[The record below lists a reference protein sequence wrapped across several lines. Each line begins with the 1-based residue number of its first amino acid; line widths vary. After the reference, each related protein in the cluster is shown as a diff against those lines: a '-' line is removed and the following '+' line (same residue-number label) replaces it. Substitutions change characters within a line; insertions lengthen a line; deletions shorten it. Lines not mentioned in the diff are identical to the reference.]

1 MVKILEDLK
10 DRGLIYQATNL
21 KGLEERL
28 KKGKLVLYCGFDPT
42 APSLHIGHLLPL
54 ITLKR
59 FALFQQNPIVLIG
72 GGTGLI
78 GDPSGKRE
86 ERPLLEEKRV
96 KEWSASLKQQIKKI
110 FQDTNLVVLNNNQW
124 LNREKLVTF
133 LRETGKYFTVSY
145 MLSKESVKNRLEEGL
160 SFTEFSYMLLQAN
173 DFYQL
178 AKKYHCELQIGGS
191 DQWGNIT
198 AGIDLIK
205 KRLNQEVFGL
215 SLPLLTKEDGTK
227 FGKTEQ
233 GTIWLD
239 AKLTTPYQFYQFWF
253 QTSDQEVIPYL
264 KYFTFLSAAQIE
276 NLAQKVQSQPEKRE
290 AQRVLAFEVTQFI
303 HGKEESQRAEKISQ
317 KLFYGEIEKLT
328 EAELTT
334 AFRAVPTTILR
345 QQREILLVDLLVE
358 SGISSSKRQA
368 REDLQSHSISMNGKI
383 CDQVNQIIS
392 PKDCLFGRYLIL
404 KKGKKNYHLVTWL
417 KS

>member
-1 MVKILEDLK
+1 
-10 DRGLIYQATNL
+10 
-21 KGLEERL
+21 
-28 KKGKLVLYCGFDPT
+28 
-42 APSLHIGHLLPL
+42 
-54 ITLKR
+54 
-59 FALFQQNPIVLIG
+59 
-72 GGTGLI
+72 
-78 GDPSGKRE
+78 
-86 ERPLLEEKRV
+86 
-96 KEWSASLKQQIKKI
+96 
-110 FQDTNLVVLNNNQW
+110 
-124 LNREKLVTF
+124 
-133 LRETGKYFTVSY
+133 LRI
-145 MLSKESVKNRLEEGL
+145 
-160 SFTEFSYMLLQAN
+160 A
-173 DFYQL
+173 
-178 AKKYHCELQIGGS
+178 IGGS

-276 NLAQKVQSQPEKRE
+276 NLAQKVQFQPEKRE

-345 QQREILLVDLLVE
+345 QQREILLVDLLVK

-404 KKGKKNYHLVTWL
+404 KKGKRTIISYLA
-417 KS
+417 